1 MTIKDIALKLGLS
14 NSTVSRA
21 LRDSYLISEPIRRKV
36 QDFALTH
43 KYKPN
48 LNALRLKNK
57 HGRTVGV
64 SVASISNIFYS
75 EIISGIESAAFER
88 GYQIILT
95 QSMESSRR
103 EATNIEQLEWH
114 AIDGLLISLS
124 AETDQV
130 ASLAALQQKGIPLVM
145 FDRISTDI
153 QCHSV
158 TVNNFGGAAQAVR
171 HLIDR
176 GRTRIAFAGLS
187 QSLNLMRDRMEGYK
201 LALTEASLPVDPELI
216 FICAAGEGC
225 RESAKQMV
233 TNILSMQDRVDAI
246 FTASESLSFEVLNI
260 MHQRGIKVPDDIALA
275 GFSNFNAPEL
285 FRPELTT
292 VSQPAFEMGRKSM
305 ELLITCIESKR
316 PVTRFE
322 HLILPAMLHVRASS

>member
-36 QDFALTH
+36 QAFAATH
-43 KYKPN
+43 QYKPN

-95 QSMESSRR
+95 QSLEKSAR
-103 EATNIEQLEWH
+103 ETSNIEQLEWH

-124 AETDQV
+124 AESDQLE
-130 ASLAALQQKGIPLVM
+130 SLVRLQQKGIPVVM

-158 TVNNFGGAAQAVR
+158 SVDNFGGAAQTVR

-187 QSLNLMRDRMEGYK
+187 QSLSLMRDRLEGYK
-201 LALTEASLPVDPELI
+201 SALVSAGFEVDPALI
-216 FICAAGEGC
+216 FICAAGDGC
-225 RESAKQMV
+225 RKSAHDMV
-233 TNILSMQDRVDAI
+233 TNILSMTDRVDAI
-246 FTASESLSFEVLNI
+246 FTASESLSIEVLNI
-260 MHQRGIKVPDDIALA
+260 LHHKQVRVPEVIALA

-285 FRPELTT
+285 FNPQLTT
-292 VSQPAFEMGRKSM
+292 VSQPAFEMGRRSM
-305 ELLITCIESKR
+305 ELLISCIESKR
-316 PVTRFE
+316 PVTRYE
-322 HLILPAMLHVRASS
+322 RVILPLNLHIRASS